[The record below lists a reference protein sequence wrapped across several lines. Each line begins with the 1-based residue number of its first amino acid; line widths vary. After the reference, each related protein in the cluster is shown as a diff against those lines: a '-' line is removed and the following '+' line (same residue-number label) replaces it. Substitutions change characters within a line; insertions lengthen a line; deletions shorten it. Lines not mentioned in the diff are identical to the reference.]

1 MKAKTKIILC
11 SVAAIAA
18 SIMAVVLFQ
27 VVFAIYTF
35 KTPQEE
41 KYAIDYIKV
50 GRAAVWLMQNQQND
64 YDNRSHEHKIY
75 FFMSNKIIHDESKLF
90 ETLSGKYDFPKD
102 EDFYLYVYK
111 KSRRLP
117 KYWVPEHNKFML
129 DIIDMHEDDLYL
141 KLKCKNNTFEVV
153 EKEKSLFK
161 D

>member
-1 MKAKTKIILC
+1 
-11 SVAAIAA
+11 
-18 SIMAVVLFQ
+18 
-27 VVFAIYTF
+27 
-35 KTPQEE
+35 
-41 KYAIDYIKV
+41 
-50 GRAAVWLMQNQQND
+50 
-64 YDNRSHEHKIY
+64 
-75 FFMSNKIIHDESKLF
+75 MSNKIINDEANLF
-90 ETLSGKYDFPKD
+90 DALLGKYDFPQD
-102 EDFYLYVYK
+102 ADFYLYVYK

>member
-11 SVAAIAA
+11 SVAAIAT

-27 VVFAIYTF
+27 IVCAILAF

-64 YDNRSHEHKIY
+64 YDAIPHERKIY

-141 KLKCKNNTFEVV
+141 ILKCKNNTFEVV

>member
-1 MKAKTKIILC
+1 MNAEIKIILC
-11 SVAAIAA
+11 SVAAIAT

-27 VVFAIYTF
+27 IVCEILAF

-50 GRAAVWLMQNQQND
+50 GRTAVWLMQNQQND

-90 ETLSGKYDFPKD
+90 ETLLGKYDFPKD

-117 KYWVPEHNKFML
+117 KYWSPEHNKFML

-141 KLKCKNNTFEVV
+141 KLKCKDDTFEVV

>member
-1 MKAKTKIILC
+1 MNAKIKIILC
-11 SVAAIAA
+11 SVAAIAT

-27 VVFAIYTF
+27 VVCAILAF

-50 GRAAVWLMQNQQND
+50 GRTAVWLMQNQQND
-64 YDNRSHEHKIY
+64 YDNRSHERKIY

-90 ETLSGKYDFPKD
+90 ETLSGKCDFPKD
-102 EDFYLYVYK
+102 VDFYLYVYK

-117 KYWVPEHNKFML
+117 KYWVPEHNKFL
-129 DIIDMHEDDLYL
+129 FDIIDMHYDDLYL
-141 KLKCKNNTFEVV
+141 ILKCKNNMFEVV